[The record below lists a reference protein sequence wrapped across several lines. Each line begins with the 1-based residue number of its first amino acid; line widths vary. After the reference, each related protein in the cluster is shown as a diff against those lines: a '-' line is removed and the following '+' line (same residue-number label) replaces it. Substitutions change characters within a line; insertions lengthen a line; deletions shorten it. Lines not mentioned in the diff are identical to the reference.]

1 MDKPFRSH
9 FSIIFE
15 NSISFLFIIL
25 LFFINIFRDFFNEID
40 SINIKNI
47 YLLITTNLSK
57 GIFIFVI
64 LLFVVLIKIFI
75 NYLMWRKTF
84 MYLDNNDFIYERNSI
99 FKCKKNFPLK
109 NIASVNINQSIF
121 QRLIGTSSLKFD
133 LNSSLF
139 SDISNVKIVL
149 KKEVAKDLQDLILL
163 KISKIKVK
171 DTTDPLIDNQIDTDS
186 SINSSVNTDSI
197 IDFTLI
203 DVIKHSIFNLSTISI
218 FFTLIALIP
227 LTIEIFDKST
237 SEPFLDTLYFIV
249 VIIIFQGVSIF
260 LKILKYYDFKVNRNN
275 NIISLSYGLFNKKAY
290 SFSVNKIN
298 AIVIKRSLLCRIF
311 KMYSLQGMVAGLSDE
326 ESESPCLSLCVNKQ
340 QLDIILNTLL
350 PEFKN
355 DGELINAPKNS
366 FYIKL
371 LHSLLIL
378 IPFII
383 LSLVTKYFFIF
394 IPILVILIVYSYFK
408 FKNNNMI
415 IGDTLFTFSKGAFDI
430 SITTIQYKKIQLVN
444 INSSP
449 LKNLFKVKTGR
460 FSCISD
466 SFDFIQ
472 SLGCFKENSFN
483 KLIDKLF

>member
-15 NSISFLFIIL
+15 NNISFLFIIL
-25 LFFINIFRDFFNEID
+25 LFFINIFRDFFNEIK
-40 SINIKNI
+40 SLNINNL
-47 YLLITTNLSK
+47 YLLITDNLINVLF
-57 GIFIFVI
+57 IFI
-64 LLFVVLIKIFI
+64 LLLLIISVKIFI

-84 MYLDNNDFIYERNSI
+84 MYVDNNDFIYERNSI

-139 SDISNVKIVL
+139 SDISNMKIVL
-149 KKEVAKDLQDLILL
+149 KKEVAKELQDLILL
-163 KISKIKVK
+163 KISKINAE

-186 SINSSVNTDSI
+186 SINSSINTDSI

-218 FFTLIALIP
+218 LFTLTALIP
-227 LTIEIFDKST
+227 LAIEIFDKST
-237 SEPFLDTLYFIV
+237 SEPFLDTLYFVV

-290 SFSVNKIN
+290 SFSINKIN

-311 KMYSLQGMVAGLSDE
+311 KMYSLQGMVAGLSDDGD
-326 ESESPCLSLCVNKQ
+326 ESPCLSLCVNKQ

-355 DGELINAPKNS
+355 DGELIKAPKNS

-371 LHSLLIL
+371 LHSLVIL

-383 LSLVTKYFFIF
+383 LSIVTKYFFIF
-394 IPILVILIVYSYFK
+394 IPVLVILIAYSYFK
-408 FKNNNMI
+408 FKNSNMI
-415 IGDTLFTFSKGAFDI
+415 IGNNLFTFSKGSFDI

-466 SFDFIQ
+466 SFNFIQ
-472 SLGCFKENSFN
+472 SLGCFRESSFN
-483 KLIDKLF
+483 KLVNKLF

>member
-15 NSISFLFIIL
+15 NSVSFIFVIL

-64 LLFVVLIKIFI
+64 LLFIILIKIFI

-84 MYLDNNDFIYERNSI
+84 MYLDNSDFIYERNSI
-99 FKCKKNFPLK
+99 FKCKKNFPLD

-149 KKEVAKDLQDLILL
+149 KKEVAKELQELILL
-163 KISKIKVK
+163 KIKAKN
-171 DTTDPLIDNQIDTDS
+171 TTAPLIDTQIDTDS
-186 SINSSVNTDSI
+186 SINSSINTDSI
-197 IDFTLI
+197 INFTLI

-218 FFTLIALIP
+218 LLTLIALIP
-227 LTIEIFDKST
+227 LTFEIFDKST
-237 SEPFLDTLYFIV
+237 NKPFLDTLYFVLV
-249 VIIIFQGVSIF
+249 VIIFQGVSIF
-260 LKILKYYDFKVNRNN
+260 LKILKYYNFKVNRNN
-275 NIISLSYGLFNKKAY
+275 DIISLNYGLFNKRAY

-326 ESESPCLSLCVNKQ
+326 DNESPCLSLCVNKK
-340 QLDIILNTLL
+340 QLDILINTLL

-355 DGELINAPKNS
+355 EGELINAPIGS

-371 LHSLLIL
+371 IHSLLIL
-378 IPFII
+378 IPFIV
-383 LSLVTKYFFIF
+383 LSIITKYFFIF
-394 IPILVILIVYSYFK
+394 IPVLVILLIYSYLK

-415 IGDTLFTFSKGAFDI
+415 IGNDLFTFSKGAFDV
-430 SITTIQYKKIQLVN
+430 SITTIQYKKIQLIN

-449 LKNLFKVKTGR
+449 LNNLFKVRTGS

-466 SFDFIQ
+466 SFNFIQ
-472 SLGCFKENSFN
+472 FLGCFKENSFN
-483 KLIDKLF
+483 KLINKLF

>member
-25 LFFINIFRDFFNEID
+25 LFFINIFRDFFNEIK
-40 SINIKNI
+40 SLNINNL
-47 YLLITTNLSK
+47 YLLITDNLIK
-57 GIFIFVI
+57 IMFIFI
-64 LLFVVLIKIFI
+64 LLLLIISVKIFI

-84 MYLDNNDFIYERNSI
+84 MYLDNSDFVYERNSI
-99 FKCKKNFPLK
+99 FKSKKNFPLK

-139 SDISNVKIVL
+139 SDTSNVKIVL
-149 KKEVAKDLQDLILL
+149 KKEVAKELQDLILL

-186 SINSSVNTDSI
+186 I

-218 FFTLIALIP
+218 FFTLTALIP
-227 LTIEIFDKST
+227 LAIEIFDKST
-237 SEPFLDTLYFIV
+237 SEPFLDTLYFV
-249 VIIIFQGVSIF
+249 AVIIIFQGVSIF

-290 SFSVNKIN
+290 SFSINKIN

-311 KMYSLQGMVAGLSDE
+311 KMYSLQGMVAGLSDDGD
-326 ESESPCLSLCVNKQ
+326 ESPCLSLCVNKQ

-355 DGELINAPKNS
+355 DGELINAPKSS

-371 LHSLLIL
+371 LHSLVIL

-383 LSLVTKYFFIF
+383 LSIVTKYFFIF
-394 IPILVILIVYSYFK
+394 IPVLVILIAYSYFK
-408 FKNNNMI
+408 FKNSNMI
-415 IGDTLFTFSKGAFDI
+415 IGNTLFTFSKGAFDI

-449 LKNLFKVKTGR
+449 LKNLFKVKAGN

-466 SFDFIQ
+466 SFNFIQ
-472 SLGCFKENSFN
+472 SLGCFKESSFN
-483 KLIDKLF
+483 KLVNKLF

>member
-25 LFFINIFRDFFNEID
+25 LFFINIFRDFFNEIK
-40 SINIKNI
+40 SLNINNL
-47 YLLITTNLSK
+47 YLLITDNLIK
-57 GIFIFVI
+57 ILFIFI
-64 LLFVVLIKIFI
+64 LLLLIISVKIFI

-84 MYLDNNDFIYERNSI
+84 MYLDNSDFVYERNSI

-139 SDISNVKIVL
+139 SDTSNVKIVL
-149 KKEVAKDLQDLILL
+149 KKEVAKELQDLILL

-186 SINSSVNTDSI
+186 I

-218 FFTLIALIP
+218 FFTLTALIP
-227 LTIEIFDKST
+227 LAIEIFDKST
-237 SEPFLDTLYFIV
+237 SEPFLDTLYFV
-249 VIIIFQGVSIF
+249 AVIIIFQGVSIF

-290 SFSVNKIN
+290 SFSINKIN

-311 KMYSLQGMVAGLSDE
+311 KMYSLQGMVAGLSDDGD
-326 ESESPCLSLCVNKQ
+326 ESPCLSLCVNKQ

-355 DGELINAPKNS
+355 DGELINAPKSS

-371 LHSLLIL
+371 LHSLVIL

-383 LSLVTKYFFIF
+383 LSIVTKYFFIF
-394 IPILVILIVYSYFK
+394 IPVLVILIAYSYFK
-408 FKNNNMI
+408 FKNSNMI
-415 IGDTLFTFSKGAFDI
+415 IGNTLFTFSKGAFDI

-449 LKNLFKVKTGR
+449 LKNLFKVKTGN

-466 SFDFIQ
+466 SFNFIQ
-472 SLGCFKENSFN
+472 SLGCFRESSFN
-483 KLIDKLF
+483 KLVNKLF

>member
-25 LFFINIFRDFFNEID
+25 LFFINIFRDFFNEIK
-40 SINIKNI
+40 SLNINNL
-47 YLLITTNLSK
+47 YLLITDNLINVLF
-57 GIFIFVI
+57 IFI
-64 LLFVVLIKIFI
+64 LLLLIISVKIFI

-84 MYLDNNDFIYERNSI
+84 MYLDNSDFVYERNSI

-139 SDISNVKIVL
+139 SDTSNVKIVL
-149 KKEVAKDLQDLILL
+149 KKEVAKELQDLILL

-171 DTTDPLIDNQIDTDS
+171 DTTDPLINNQIDTDS
-186 SINSSVNTDSI
+186 SINSSINTDSI
-197 IDFTLI
+197 INFTLI

-218 FFTLIALIP
+218 LFTLIALIP
-227 LTIEIFDKST
+227 LTFEIFDKST
-237 SEPFLDTLYFIV
+237 NKPFLDTLYFVLV
-249 VIIIFQGVSIF
+249 VIIFQGVSIF
-260 LKILKYYDFKVNRNN
+260 LKILKYYNFKVNRNN
-275 NIISLSYGLFNKKAY
+275 DIISLSYGLFNKKTY

-326 ESESPCLSLCVNKQ
+326 DNESPCLSLCVNKK
-340 QLDIILNTLL
+340 QLDVLINTLL

-355 DGELINAPKNS
+355 EGNLINAPICS

-371 LHSLLIL
+371 IHSLLIL
-378 IPFII
+378 IPFIV
-383 LSLVTKYFFIF
+383 LSIITKYFFIF
-394 IPILVILIVYSYFK
+394 IPVLVILLIYSYLK

-415 IGDTLFTFSKGAFDI
+415 IGNNLFTFSKGAFDV
-430 SITTIQYKKIQLVN
+430 SITTIQYKKIQLIN

-449 LKNLFKVKTGR
+449 LKNLFKVKTGS

-466 SFDFIQ
+466 SFNFIQ
-472 SLGCFKENSFN
+472 FLGCFKENSFN
-483 KLIDKLF
+483 KLINKLF

>member
-25 LFFINIFRDFFNEID
+25 LFFINIFRDFFNEIK
-40 SINIKNI
+40 SLNINNL
-47 YLLITTNLSK
+47 YLLITDNLIK
-57 GIFIFVI
+57 ILFIFI
-64 LLFVVLIKIFI
+64 LLLLIISVKIFI

-84 MYLDNNDFIYERNSI
+84 MYLDNSDFVYERNSI

-139 SDISNVKIVL
+139 SDTSNIKIVL
-149 KKEVAKDLQDLILL
+149 KKEVAKELQDLILL

-171 DTTDPLIDNQIDTDS
+171 DTTDPLIDNQID
-186 SINSSVNTDSI
+186 TDSI

-218 FFTLIALIP
+218 FFTLIALVP
-227 LTIEIFDKST
+227 FTLEIFDKST
-237 SEPFLDTLYFIV
+237 SEPFLDTLYFV
-249 VIIIFQGVSIF
+249 AVIIIFQGVSIF

-311 KMYSLQGMVAGLSDE
+311 KMYSLQGMVAGLSDDGD
-326 ESESPCLSLCVNKQ
+326 ESPCLSLCVNKQ

-355 DGELINAPKNS
+355 DGELINAPKSS

-371 LHSLLIL
+371 LHSLVIL

-383 LSLVTKYFFIF
+383 LSIVTKYFFIF
-394 IPILVILIVYSYFK
+394 IPVLVILIAYSYFK
-408 FKNNNMI
+408 FKNSNMI
-415 IGDTLFTFSKGAFDI
+415 IGNTLFTFSKGAFDI

-449 LKNLFKVKTGR
+449 LKNLFKVKTGN

-466 SFDFIQ
+466 SFNFIQ
-472 SLGCFKENSFN
+472 SLGCFKESSFN
-483 KLIDKLF
+483 KLVNKLF

>member
-25 LFFINIFRDFFNEID
+25 LFFINIFRDFFNEIK
-40 SINIKNI
+40 SLNINNL
-47 YLLITTNLSK
+47 YLLITDNLIK
-57 GIFIFVI
+57 ILFIFI
-64 LLFVVLIKIFI
+64 LLLLIISVKIFI

-84 MYLDNNDFIYERNSI
+84 MYLDNSDFVYERNSI

-139 SDISNVKIVL
+139 SDTSNIKIVL
-149 KKEVAKDLQDLILL
+149 KKEVAKELQDLILL
-163 KISKIKVK
+163 KISKINVE
-171 DTTDPLIDNQIDTDS
+171 DTTDTLIDNQIDTDS

-203 DVIKHSIFNLSTISI
+203 DVIKHSVFNLSTISI
-218 FFTLIALIP
+218 FFTLTALIP
-227 LTIEIFDKST
+227 LAIEIFDKST
-237 SEPFLDTLYFIV
+237 SEPFLNTLYFV
-249 VIIIFQGVSIF
+249 AVIIIFQGVSIF

-290 SFSVNKIN
+290 SFSINKIN

-311 KMYSLQGMVAGLSDE
+311 KMYSLQGMVAGLSDDGD
-326 ESESPCLSLCVNKQ
+326 ESPCLSLCVNKQ

-355 DGELINAPKNS
+355 DGELINVPKSS

-371 LHSLLIL
+371 LHSLVIL

-383 LSLVTKYFFIF
+383 LSIVTKYFFIF
-394 IPILVILIVYSYFK
+394 IPVLVILIAYSYFK
-408 FKNNNMI
+408 FKNSNMI
-415 IGDTLFTFSKGAFDI
+415 IGNTLFTFSKGAFDI

-449 LKNLFKVKTGR
+449 LKNLFKVKTGN

-466 SFDFIQ
+466 SFNFIQ
-472 SLGCFKENSFN
+472 SLGCFKESSFN
-483 KLIDKLF
+483 KLVNKLF

>member
-15 NSISFLFIIL
+15 NSVSFIFVIL

-57 GIFIFVI
+57 GIFIFII

-84 MYLDNNDFIYERNSI
+84 MYLDNNDFVYERNSI

-139 SDISNVKIVL
+139 SDTSNVKIVL
-149 KKEVAKDLQDLILL
+149 KKEVAKELQDLILL

-186 SINSSVNTDSI
+186 I

-218 FFTLIALIP
+218 FFTLTALIP
-227 LTIEIFDKST
+227 LAIEIFDKST
-237 SEPFLDTLYFIV
+237 SKPFLDTLYFV
-249 VIIIFQGVSIF
+249 AVIIIFQGVSIF

-290 SFSVNKIN
+290 SFSINKIN

-311 KMYSLQGMVAGLSDE
+311 KMYSLQGMVAGLSDDGD
-326 ESESPCLSLCVNKQ
+326 ESPCLSLCVNKQ

-355 DGELINAPKNS
+355 DGELINAPKSS

-371 LHSLLIL
+371 LHSLVIL

-383 LSLVTKYFFIF
+383 LSIVTKYFFIF
-394 IPILVILIVYSYFK
+394 IPVLVILIAYSYFK
-408 FKNNNMI
+408 FKNSNMI
-415 IGDTLFTFSKGAFDI
+415 IGNTLFTFSKGAFDI

-449 LKNLFKVKTGR
+449 LKNLFKVKTGN

-466 SFDFIQ
+466 SFNFIQ
-472 SLGCFKENSFN
+472 SLGCFRESSFN
-483 KLIDKLF
+483 KLVNKLF

>member
-15 NSISFLFIIL
+15 NSVSFIFVIL

-47 YLLITTNLSK
+47 YILLTTNLSK
-57 GIFIFVI
+57 GIFIFII

-84 MYLDNNDFIYERNSI
+84 MYLDNNDFVYERNSI

-139 SDISNVKIVL
+139 SDTSNVKIVL
-149 KKEVAKDLQDLILL
+149 KKEVAKELQDLILL

-186 SINSSVNTDSI
+186 I

-218 FFTLIALIP
+218 FFTLTALIP
-227 LTIEIFDKST
+227 LAIEIFDKST
-237 SEPFLDTLYFIV
+237 SKPFLDTLYFV
-249 VIIIFQGVSIF
+249 AVIIIFQGVSIF

-290 SFSVNKIN
+290 SFSINKIN

-311 KMYSLQGMVAGLSDE
+311 KMYSLQGMVAGLSDDGD
-326 ESESPCLSLCVNKQ
+326 ESPCLSLCVNKQ

-355 DGELINAPKNS
+355 DGELINAPKSS
-366 FYIKL
+366 FYIKF
-371 LHSLLIL
+371 LHSLVIL

-383 LSLVTKYFFIF
+383 LSIVTKYFFIF
-394 IPILVILIVYSYFK
+394 IPVLVILIAYSYFK
-408 FKNNNMI
+408 FKNSNMI
-415 IGDTLFTFSKGAFDI
+415 IGNTLFTFSKGAFDI

-449 LKNLFKVKTGR
+449 LKNLFKVKTGN

-466 SFDFIQ
+466 SFNFIQ
-472 SLGCFKENSFN
+472 SLGCFRESSFN
-483 KLIDKLF
+483 KLVNKLF